1 MYSNGHFK
9 SNLVNGPK
17 RYYNDE
23 ENSVTSDAATLNNHL
38 ADGGK
43 SPRLK
48 TPKEEFTLTPGGVAS
63 NQGGN

>member
-1 MYSNGHFK
+1 MI
-9 SNLVNGPK
+9 NGPK
-17 RYYNDE
+17 RYTYDE

-48 TPKEEFTLTPGGVAS
+48 TPKEEFTLTPGGVTS
-63 NQGGN
+63 N